1 MQIKAICTDIDGTL
15 LNGDRVLSPRLLQ
28 AIARLPKDFPI
39 ILASSRMPD
48 AMRHLQQDMGRLG
61 EPLICYNGGFVIHD
75 SYQEVLDDVAIGL
88 DHCEALVKI
97 AKGTQV
103 HVSLYQGEEWYE
115 PAFDYWAE
123 REARNT
129 RVDPTI
135 QPADQV
141 LAMWKARRKGAH
153 KVMCMGP
160 TEEIDFF
167 FQNAQQH
174 LGEDLHLYRSKDTYI
189 EIAPKSISKASA
201 LQLLLARKY
210 DIGMEEVM
218 AFGDNYNDID
228 MLQAV
233 GMGVAVGNARAEV
246 KAISDR
252 VTLSNKEDGVAVMIE
267 EVLLG

>member
-28 AIARLPKDFPI
+28 AIARLPQDFPI

-75 SYQEVLDDVAIGL
+75 DQKEIIEDIAISL
-88 DHCEALVKI
+88 DHCEALLKI
-97 AKGTQV
+97 AKGSQV
-103 HVSLYQGEEWYE
+103 HVSLYQGEDWFE
-115 PAFDYWAE
+115 PTYDYWAE

-141 LAMWKARRKGAH
+141 LALWKSRKKGAH

-160 TEEIDFF
+160 AEEIDFF
-167 FQNAQQH
+167 FQNAEQH
-174 LGEDLHLYRSKDTYI
+174 MGTDLHLYRSKDTYI
-189 EIAPKSISKASA
+189 EIAPKTISKASA
-201 LQLLLARKY
+201 LELLLNRKY
-210 DIGMEEVM
+210 DIGMDEVM
-218 AFGDNYNDID
+218 AFGDNYNDIE

-233 GMGVAVGNARAEV
+233 GLGVAVGNARAEV

-267 EVLLG
+267 EVLL